1 MTNTLTLTKYLYYV
15 DEVELS
21 LLDCML
27 EKRSLNEALFWIS
40 EYYNSGFITESWSL
54 LWKIYFDFYAITN
67 PKFFKKIHSLWKR
80 PSSLKNVLY
89 IVKNLFMSN
98 SCWHVFLFRI
108 KKYENPLTIYISKDQ
123 TSKAQKFS
131 RKENIII
138 SIKKRH
144 IGNLRHHLDKIDITD
159 TQFIIQHFTSEE
171 KSKFEFYDY
180 PQQLMFHF
188 ISYYMLSH
196 MNLQQTKKKNT
207 IGHKVTKLEIEEAKD
222 IYTVYG
228 YERYSVLPGKR
239 LYQISEKIGCFE
251 KCRDD
256 TIILHNRLLTV
267 HEIYWNHWLYFSH
280 RCPIWKQRIEEF
292 NGIVDNIALKVVF
305 STDEKEEG
313 FYEKYGLEPDEQTKQ
328 CHMQSVLDIPDN
340 TIANWL
346 NDKFNLELRDEDVR
360 CEIYDYKN

>member
-1 MTNTLTLTKYLYYV
+1 
-15 DEVELS
+15 
-21 LLDCML
+21 
-27 EKRSLNEALFWIS
+27 
-40 EYYNSGFITESWSL
+40 
-54 LWKIYFDFYAITN
+54 
-67 PKFFKKIHSLWKR
+67 
-80 PSSLKNVLY
+80 
-89 IVKNLFMSN
+89 MSN

-123 TSKAQKFS
+123 TSKDQTSKDQTSKDQTSKDQTSKDQTSKDQKFS

-144 IGNLRHHLDKIDITD
+144 IGNLRHHLDKMDITD
-159 TQFIIQHFTSEE
+159 SQFIIQHFTSEE

-188 ISYYMLSH
+188 ISYYILSH

-207 IGHKVTKLEIEEAKD
+207 IGHKVTKLEIEEGKD
-222 IYTVYG
+222 IDTVYG

-256 TIILHNRLLTV
+256 TIILNNRLLTV
-267 HEIYWNHWLYFSH
+267 HEIYWNHWLYFAH
-280 RCPIWKQRIEEF
+280 MCPIWKQRIEEF
-292 NGIVDNIALKVVF
+292 NGIVDNIAFKVVF
-305 STDEKEEG
+305 PTDEQEEG

-346 NDKFNLELRDEDVR
+346 NDKFNLELSDDDVR